1 MCHLKQLLKIV
12 LEAVLKVTLK
22 AKIEEAKVEEA
33 KVKNYFK
40 NTTVSDSSLPA
51 GSCSR

>member
-12 LEAVLKVTLK
+12 LEAVLDAVLKVTLK
-22 AKIEEAKVEEA
+22 AKVEEA